1 MVDRVSVQGMPG
13 TRRSVS
19 EYLVSVSTDNKTF
32 TGVLE
37 AEDGRKVR
45 KIKKITRFPNYLAYY
60 SNILPDWQVNT

>member
-1 MVDRVSVQGMPG
+1 MADRVSVQGMPG

-19 EYLVSVSTDNKTF
+19 EYLVFVSTDNKTF

-45 KIKKITRFPNYLAYY
+45 KTKK
-60 SNILPDWQVNT
+60 